1 MARACRLGTTR
12 LVNPMYIP
20 RNQRVKEALAAATD
34 HADLGLFEQ
43 LLEVL
48 TWPFE
53 ERAGLEYYVTQ
64 RGYRRH
70 L

>member
-34 HADLGLFEQ
+34 HADLGLFEH

-48 TWPFE
+48 T
-53 ERAGLEYYVTQ
+53 
-64 RGYRRH
+64 
-70 L
+70 